1 MRGMCA
7 AKWDDLSVTVCTEN
21 PGALELPMLL
31 YEGEIMGNELSIPV
45 SVQKHVMLQLMSGN
59 DVEIRLIDG
68 EFVVISLRKKIE
80 KFSRNYRGENKN
92 ISIHR

>member
-1 MRGMCA
+1 M
-7 AKWDDLSVTVCTEN
+7 S
-21 PGALELPMLL
+21 
-31 YEGEIMGNELSIPV
+31 NELSIPV

-80 KFSRNYRGENKN
+80 KFSRNYHGENKN

>member
-1 MRGMCA
+1 MG
-7 AKWDDLSVTVCTEN
+7 
-21 PGALELPMLL
+21 
-31 YEGEIMGNELSIPV
+31 GNELSIPV

-80 KFSRNYRGENKN
+80 KFSRSYRGENKN

>member
-1 MRGMCA
+1 
-7 AKWDDLSVTVCTEN
+7 
-21 PGALELPMLL
+21 
-31 YEGEIMGNELSIPV
+31 MGNELSIPV

-92 ISIHR
+92 ISMHR

>member
-1 MRGMCA
+1 
-7 AKWDDLSVTVCTEN
+7 
-21 PGALELPMLL
+21 
-31 YEGEIMGNELSIPV
+31 MGNELSIPV

-92 ISIHR
+92 ISINR